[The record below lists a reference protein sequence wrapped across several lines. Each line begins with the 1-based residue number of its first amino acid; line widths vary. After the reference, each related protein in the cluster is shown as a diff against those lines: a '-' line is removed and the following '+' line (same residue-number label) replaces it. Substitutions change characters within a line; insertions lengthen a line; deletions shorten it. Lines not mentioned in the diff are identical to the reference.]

1 MIKQNIIKTISFTG
15 YGFASGLPYVLI
27 FITLTAWL
35 RDVGL
40 DLSIIG
46 FFSWIM
52 LTYSL
57 KFLWAP
63 LIDKYPT
70 KLFKRFGH
78 RRSWIIT
85 MQLQIIISLIVISL
99 INPLTNLVIFA
110 LFAFI
115 IALAGSIQDI
125 AIDAYRIES
134 AKLEDQGN
142 LAAGYQFGY
151 RIAILIGSSFA
162 LIFAENFSWAFAYQL
177 MAILMGINIFLSIYI
192 SSEKPNNNLVKL
204 NYQNSFIEPVKDFFD
219 RFGIKIALI
228 LLLIIA
234 TYRLTDIVMGPM
246 ANPFYID
253 MGYSL
258 SEIGYVVKVIA
269 LVGTII
275 GVFAG
280 GVLIKKMGLYKSLL
294 IGAILVMFT
303 NLFYSEAPWLLHL
316 FFVGWKDVENI
327 KPASPFAQKLLPLK
341 IVTVDFEAA
350 NGPVTGDA
358 ANKLWDKKIGIIPD
372 ILTNA
377 GGVTVSYFEWVQN
390 LQQFKWTEDE
400 VNSKLEKKMVNAFEE
415 VYTIKKEKNI
425 PMRIASFMAA
435 IDRVS
440 NAYNLREG

>member
-1 MIKQNIIKTISFTG
+1 MIKQNTVKTISFTG

-35 RDVGL
+35 RDVGV

-63 LIDKYPT
+63 LIDKHPT

-151 RIAILIGSSFA
+151 RIAILIGSSFV
-162 LIFAENFSWAFAYQL
+162 LIFAENFSWALAYQL

-204 NYQNSFIEPVKDFFD
+204 NYQNSFLEPVKDFFD

-246 ANPFYID
+246 ANPFYIE

-258 SEIGYVVKVIA
+258 SEIGYVVKVVA
-269 LVGTII
+269 LAGTIVGI
-275 GVFAG
+275 FTG
-280 GVLIKKMGLYKSLL
+280 GVLIKRMGLYKSLL
-294 IGAILVMFT
+294 IGAFLVMFT
-303 NLFYSEAPWLLHL
+303 NLFYSYAAINDKNLTLLEL
-316 FFVGWKDVENI
+316 IVASDSLAAGIVGTVNITFLTSLVSSKYTGFQYALLTSLMAFLGKIFGGFSGVFVENFQSLYGFSFGWMSFYI
-327 KPASPFAQKLLPLK
+327 FTSLLALPAILFIFSNKNLF
-341 IVTVDFEAA
+341 
-350 NGPVTGDA
+350 DA
-358 ANKLWDKKIGIIPD
+358 K
-372 ILTNA
+372 
-377 GGVTVSYFEWVQN
+377 
-390 LQQFKWTEDE
+390 
-400 VNSKLEKKMVNAFEE
+400 
-415 VYTIKKEKNI
+415 YT
-425 PMRIASFMAA
+425 S
-435 IDRVS
+435 S
-440 NAYNLREG
+440 

>member
-1 MIKQNIIKTISFTG
+1 MIRQNTIKTISFTG

-35 RDVGL
+35 RDVGI
-40 DLSIIG
+40 DLSLIG

-63 LIDKYPT
+63 LVDRSPT

-85 MQLQIIISLIVISL
+85 MQIQIIISLIVISF
-99 INPLTNLVIFA
+99 INPLTDLIIFA
-110 LFAFI
+110 LFAFN

-151 RIAILIGSSFA
+151 RIAILVGSSFA

-177 MAILMGINIFLSIYI
+177 MAILMSINIFLSIYI
-192 SSEKPNNNLVKL
+192 SSEEPNNNLVKL
-204 NYQNSFIEPVKDFFD
+204 NYQNSLIEPINDFFN
-219 RFGIKIALI
+219 RFGIKIASI
-228 LLLIIA
+228 LLLIIS

-258 SEIGYVVKVIA
+258 SEIGYIVKVVA

-280 GVLIKKMGLYKSLL
+280 GVLIKKIGLYKSLL
-294 IGAILVMFT
+294 IGAFLVMFT
-303 NLFYSEAPWLLHL
+303 NLFFSYAAINDKNLTLLGL
-316 FFVGWKDVENI
+316 IVASDSLAAGIVGTVNITFLTSLVSSKYTGFQYALLTSLMAFLGKIFGGFSGIFVENFQSLYGFSYGWMSFYI
-327 KPASPFAQKLLPLK
+327 FTSFLALPAILL
-341 IVTVDFEAA
+341 IFY
-350 NGPVTGDA
+350 
-358 ANKLWDKKIGIIPD
+358 NKSFF
-372 ILTNA
+372 NA
-377 GGVTVSYFEWVQN
+377 
-390 LQQFKWTEDE
+390 
-400 VNSKLEKKMVNAFEE
+400 
-415 VYTIKKEKNI
+415 KNI
-425 PMRIASFMAA
+425 S
-435 IDRVS
+435 S
-440 NAYNLREG
+440 